1 MSRKKY
7 LTTTQQH
14 DIVLHIPLERVKTMT
29 IIARI
34 RTESDIDT
42 GLFVRTFYT
51 MKEAETFCDNALGK
65 WTESGQVK
73 LISLFDSEN
82 NNSSEWELEQGF

>member
-1 MSRKKY
+1 MSQNKY
-7 LTTTQQH
+7 LTTKQQH
-14 DIVLHIPLERVKTMT
+14 DTVLHIPLERVNTMT

-42 GLFVRTFYT
+42 GLFVRTFDT
-51 MKEAETFCDNALGK
+51 MKEAETFSDNALGK

-73 LISLFDSEN
+73 LISLFDSESG
-82 NNSSEWELEQGF
+82 NSSEWELEQGF